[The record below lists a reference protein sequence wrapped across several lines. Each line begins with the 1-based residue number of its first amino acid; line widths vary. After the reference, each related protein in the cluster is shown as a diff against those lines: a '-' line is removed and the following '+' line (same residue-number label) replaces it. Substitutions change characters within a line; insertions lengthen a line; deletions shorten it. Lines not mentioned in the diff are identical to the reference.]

1 MSPQPSPLHID
12 YGLLRH
18 GETVWNSEKRVQGH
32 GDSPLT
38 SCGRARIE
46 HWGRFLAQQGWQA
59 MVCSDLGRV
68 RETVAI
74 LNRSLQLEVHEDPR
88 LREQH
93 WGEWEGLK
101 VAEVYRDRAAVL
113 ARESARGWDF
123 RPPGG
128 ESRREVRDRVIAAL
142 DAARASIK
150 AEKIL
155 VVCHLGVIK
164 CLLYHAAGCTFRPDE
179 NIAFDK
185 ACLHHL
191 HYRQGSYRLGPLD
204 IHPGEQEP

>member
-1 MSPQPSPLHID
+1 MTHQPSLPIFD
-12 YGLLRH
+12 FGLLRH

-38 SCGRARIE
+38 DLGRARIE
-46 HWGRFLAQQGWQA
+46 QWGRFLTRCGWQA
-59 MVCSDLGRV
+59 IVCSDLGRV

-74 LNRSLQLEVHEDPR
+74 LNRFLQLPVHEDQR

-101 VAEVYRDRAAVL
+101 VAEVYRDHTAVL
-113 ARESARGWDF
+113 DRESARGWDF

-128 ESRREVRDRVIAAL
+128 ESRREVRDRVLAAL
-142 DAARASIK
+142 DAARAMVK
-150 AEKIL
+150 GEKIL

-164 CLLYHAAGCTFRPDE
+164 CLLYSAAGCSFRPDE
-179 NIAFDK
+179 NITFDK
-185 ACLHHL
+185 GCLHHL
-191 HYRQGSYRLGPLD
+191 HYRQGDYHLGPLD
-204 IHPGEQEP
+204 IHLGEPQP